1 MAENNKLYEYFGK
14 TDLVYLIQLMYSEFN
29 KYQKAV
35 SGKGLSTEDFTTAFK
50 DKLDGIDLSK
60 YAPLAS
66 PALTGTPTAPT
77 AASSTNSTQIA
88 TTEFVKAVLA
98 SYAPLADPALTGTPT
113 APTAGAG
120 TNSTQI
126 ATTAF
131 VGTAVA
137 NALASITGISFSK
150 VDSFSALPT
159 TGKTGVIY
167 LVPKTTSE
175 TNNIYT
181 EYYWDSTTS
190 AYEKL
195 GDTTVDLS
203 NYVTKDDI
211 GELSKDE
218 VKSAW
223 DSVFTSAS

>member
-1 MAENNKLYEYFGK
+1 MSKNYEYIGK
-14 TDLVYLIQLMYSEFN
+14 TSLLYLIQLIYAEVN

-35 SGKGLSTEDFTTAFK
+35 DGKGLSQEDFTTALK

-77 AASSTNSTQIA
+77 ATAGTNTTQVA
-88 TTEFVKAVLA
+88 TTAFVKGELGT
-98 SYAPLADPALTGTPT
+98 YAPLASPSLTGTPT

-137 NALASITGISFSK
+137 NALKDITGISFSK
-150 VDSFSALPT
+150 VESFSALPT
-159 TGKTGVIY
+159 TGTVGVIY
-167 LVPKTTSE
+167 LVPKSASE

-181 EYYWDSTTS
+181 EYYWDATTS
-190 AYEKL
+190 KYEKL
-195 GDTTVDLS
+195 GDTTVDLT
-203 NYVTKDDI
+203 NYLAKDDI
-211 GELSKDE
+211 GELSTDE
-218 VKSAW
+218 VKAAW
-223 DSVFTSAS
+223 DSVFTTAS

>member
-1 MAENNKLYEYFGK
+1 MAETNKQYEYLGK
-14 TDLVYLIQLMYSEFN
+14 SDVLFLIQLIAGEIS

-35 SGKGLSTEDFTTAFK
+35 SGKGLSTEDFTTALK
-50 DKLDGIDLSK
+50 DKLDGIDLSL
-60 YAPLAS
+60 YAKLAS

-77 AASSTNSTQIA
+77 ATAGTNSTQIA
-88 TTEFVKAVLA
+88 TTEFVKTATTPL
-98 SYAPLADPALTGTPT
+98 APLASPSLTGTPT

-159 TGKTGVIY
+159 TGTTGVIY
-167 LVPKTTSE
+167 LVPKTNSE
-175 TNNIYT
+175 TNNVYT

-190 AYEKL
+190 TYEKL

-211 GELSKDE
+211 GELSTDE
-218 VKSAW
+218 IKTAW
-223 DSVFTSAS
+223 DSIFTD

>member
-1 MAENNKLYEYFGK
+1 MAKAYEYIGK
-14 TDLVYLIQLMYSEFN
+14 SDVLYLIQLISGEIS

-35 SGKGLSTEDFTTAFK
+35 SGKGLSEEDFTTALK
-50 DKLDGIDLSK
+50 DKLDGIDLTK

-66 PALTGTPTAPT
+66 PKLTGTPTAPT
-77 AASSTNSTQIA
+77 ATSGTNTTQIA
-88 TTEFVKAVLA
+88 TTEFVKNATSTL
-98 SYAPLADPALTGTPT
+98 APLSSPGLTGTPT

-159 TGKTGVIY
+159 TGVTGVIY
-167 LVPKTTSE
+167 LVPKTNSE
-175 TNNIYT
+175 TNNVYT
-181 EYYWDSTTS
+181 EYYWDTTTS

-203 NYVTKDDI
+203 NYVTNDDI
-211 GELSKDE
+211 GELSTTEIKT
-218 VKSAW
+218 AW
-223 DSVFTSAS
+223 DSVFTE